1 MKQKNH
7 GFTLVETIIVMAIM
21 AVLASMLFIGLAII
35 PRNAA
40 RSCAKGIKTVI
51 GQTRIMT
58 MGKDE
63 TVLELYQDTDGR
75 YYTVHYADG
84 TALNTPEE
92 CGKTYVTVYYHE
104 EGAAGDPDTVTA
116 ADCTE
121 LSGSERLYLGFDRG
135 NGKMASVSASVGAGT
150 VTTKVCDAIVV
161 TGGGLECR
169 VRIYPATG
177 KVMFE

>member
-1 MKQKNH
+1 MKHKND
-7 GFTLVETIIVMAIM
+7 GFSLVEIIIVLAIM
-21 AVLASMLFIGLAII
+21 AVLAGMLFIGLGII

-40 RSCAKGIKTVI
+40 RSCANGLKTSI

-84 TALNTPEE
+84 VALSNPEE

-104 EGAAGDPDTVTA
+104 EGTAGDPDAVTA
-116 ADCTE
+116 AGCTE

-135 NGKMASVSASVGAGT
+135 SGKMAAVTASVGGANI
-150 VTTKVCDAIVV
+150 TTKICDAILV

>member
-1 MKQKNH
+1 MKHNNE
-7 GFTLVETIIVMAIM
+7 GFTLVEIIIVLAIM

-40 RSCAKGIKTVI
+40 RSCANGLKTSI

-63 TVLELYQDTDGR
+63 TVMELYEDTNGR

-84 TALNTPEE
+84 VALNSPEE
-92 CGKTYVTVYYHE
+92 CGKSYVTVYYHE
-104 EGAAGDPDTVTA
+104 EGTAGNPDTVTS

-135 NGKMASVSASVGAGT
+135 NGKMASVSAVVGASN
-150 VTTKVCDAIVV
+150 VTTKVCDAILV

-169 VRIYPATG
+169 IRIYPATG
-177 KVMFE
+177 KVTLD